1 MVFGHH
7 HANPDAGNPNPTATH
22 GSHAT
27 IPGTQGDHDTP
38 AGYRTGDPITGPG
51 YKGGYPGENS
61 SFPPTTIFLK
71 PIAHPA
77 ALGLAAYA
85 SAQFVFS
92 AYLAEWYGQ
101 DATAQAI
108 WPFLLTF
115 GGLGQIA
122 AGMWSFQAR
131 DTLNSVFHTTWG
143 AFWAALAIYYATY
156 TFDNN
161 TGNNTSNV
169 VPYGGVRWGHLQN
182 FAAWQIPIA
191 AITALCAISALKR
204 DGASTGNLLLITV
217 GSILAVIGWFS
228 PSIAV
233 VKIGAYFWLASSALS
248 LARLLEYLLAE
259 STRKDTVLPLY
270 RKRNQGNNEGART
283 GWNTGYREPG
293 VVQGEW

>member
-1 MVFGHH
+1 MVFGHGH
-7 HANPDAGNPNPTATH
+7 QNPDAGTPNPTTTH
-22 GSHAT
+22 GSHST
-27 IPGTQGDHDTP
+27 IPGTQG
-38 AGYRTGDPITGPG
+38 GYA
-51 YKGGYPGENS
+51 GENS
-61 SFPPTTIFLK
+61 AFPPTTIFLK

-77 ALGLAAYA
+77 ALGMAAYA

-122 AGMWSFQAR
+122 AGMWSFHAR
-131 DTLNSVFHTTWG
+131 DTLHSVFHTTWG

-156 TFDNN
+156 TAE
-161 TGNNTSNV
+161 TGLAPN
-169 VPYGGVRWGHLQN
+169 GGVRWGHLQN
-182 FAAWQIPIA
+182 FAIWQIPVA
-191 AITALCAISALKR
+191 AITALCAISVFKR
-204 DGASTGNLLLITV
+204 EGASTGNLLLITI